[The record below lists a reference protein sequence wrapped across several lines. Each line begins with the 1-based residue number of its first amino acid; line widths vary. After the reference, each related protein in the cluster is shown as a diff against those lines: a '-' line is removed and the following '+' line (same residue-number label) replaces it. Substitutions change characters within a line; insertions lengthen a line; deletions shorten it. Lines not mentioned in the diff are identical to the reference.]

1 MNLRILAAALVLATL
16 SPGYSQKADQK
27 VDALKSDLNS
37 VKNRRESL
45 KTKLDATKREV
56 RVVRGDVRAMDQQ
69 LGTLEDQLSETTSR
83 LSDSRLEQS
92 RLARELIAAGERLK
106 EKRQQMQTRLR
117 NMYVRGDASVISAF
131 VGVES
136 VGDLASRKYI
146 LERIANK
153 DRGLF
158 DEVVAL
164 REGISKRKR
173 RTDELV
179 VSIDSLAKKQ
189 QSQQAFVQEVRDQ
202 KNTQLRGLRGQ
213 QAQLERLVAQLN
225 AEERSIE
232 AQIASYQAG
241 PGSQSLPAF
250 TGRLSKPVSAP
261 ITSKFGMRFHPILKI
276 NRLHGGIDFGARSG
290 TPIRAAGSGIV
301 IKAEYSSSFGN
312 MVVIDHG
319 GGISTL
325 YAHCSSIGVIRGQ
338 KIARGQVLG
347 AVGSTGLS
355 TGPHL
360 HFEVR
365 VRGKTVNP
373 MSYF

>member
-1 MNLRILAAALVLATL
+1 MKFRLFAAALTIALL

-27 VDALKSDLNS
+27 VDALKNDLNA
-37 VKNRRESL
+37 VKSRRESL
-45 KTKLDATKREV
+45 KTKLDATRREV
-56 RVVRGDVRAMDQQ
+56 KVVRGDVREMDQQ

-83 LSDSRLEQS
+83 LSDSRLEQA
-92 RLARELIAAGERLK
+92 RLARELVAAGERLK
-106 EKRQQMQTRLR
+106 EKREQVQRRLR

-158 DEVVAL
+158 DEVVSL
-164 REGISKRKR
+164 REGISRRKR

-189 QSQQAFVQEVRDQ
+189 QSQQSFVLEVRDQ

-241 PGSQSLPAF
+241 PGSKNLPAF

-261 ITSKFGMRFHPILKI
+261 ITSKYGMRFHPILKI

-301 IKAEYSSSFGN
+301 ITATYSSGYGN
-312 MVVIDHG
+312 MVAIDHG
-319 GGISTL
+319 GGISTV
-325 YAHCSSIGVIRGQ
+325 YAHCSSIGVIKGQ
-338 KIARGQVLG
+338 RIARGQVVG

-355 TGPHL
+355 TAPHL

>member
-1 MNLRILAAALVLATL
+1 MKFRLFAAALTIALL
-16 SPGYSQKADQK
+16 SPGYSQKTDQK
-27 VDALKSDLNS
+27 VDALKNDLNS
-37 VKNRRESL
+37 VKSRRESL
-45 KTKLDATKREV
+45 KTKLDATRREV
-56 RVVRGDVRAMDQQ
+56 KVVRGDVREMDQQ

-83 LSDSRLEQS
+83 LSDSRLEQA
-92 RLARELIAAGERLK
+92 RLARELVAAGERLK
-106 EKRQQMQTRLR
+106 DKREQMQKRLR
-117 NMYVRGDASVISAF
+117 NLYVRGDASVISAF

-146 LERIANK
+146 VERIANK

-164 REGISKRKR
+164 REGISRRKR

-179 VSIDSLAKKQ
+179 VGIDSLAKKQ
-189 QSQQAFVQEVRDQ
+189 QSQQSFVQEVRDQ
-202 KNTQLRGLRGQ
+202 KNTHLRDLRGQ
-213 QAQLERLVAQLN
+213 QAELERLVARLN

-250 TGRLSKPVSAP
+250 TGRLSRPVSAP
-261 ITSKFGMRFHPILKI
+261 VTSKYGMRFHPILKI
-276 NRLHGGIDFGARSG
+276 NRLHGGVDFGARAG

-301 IKAEYSSSFGN
+301 ITATYSSGYGN

-325 YAHCSSIGVIRGQ
+325 YAHCSSIGVIKGQ
-338 KIARGQVLG
+338 KIARGQVVG

-355 TGPHL
+355 TAPHL